1 MKRGFTVYKI
11 DLSEVCACEKDGA
24 LYDELDATMYVGTS
38 ALTEAALAFYVCNG
52 CGALAPD
59 SRQPT
64 TKCACGTHDWRRF
77 TRSK

>member
-1 MKRGFTVYKI
+1 MNP
-11 DLSEVCACEKDGA
+11 
-24 LYDELDATMYVGTS
+24 
-38 ALTEAALAFYVCNG
+38 EAVMIIYVCNG

>member
-1 MKRGFTVYKI
+1 MDDHPCVQ
-11 DLSEVCACEKDGA
+11 A
-24 LYDELDATMYVGTS
+24 LPQPRVAERTRLTMNP
-38 ALTEAALAFYVCNG
+38 EAVMIIYVCNG

>member
-1 MKRGFTVYKI
+1 MWMTIHVCRRCHSHEWLNERG
-11 DLSEVCACEKDGA
+11 LR
-24 LYDELDATMYVGTS
+24 GTRRRAMS
-38 ALTEAALAFYVCNG
+38 IYVCNG

-59 SRQPT
+59 ARQPT

>member
-1 MKRGFTVYKI
+1 MNPEGRDETY
-11 DLSEVCACEKDGA
+11 ERACDA
-24 LYDELDATMYVGTS
+24 LS